1 MTAFGG
7 HFCFNSYIFM
17 IKYKKVM
24 LMQSIYN
31 LSLSDLRQYF
41 IDKGEKP
48 YRAIQIFEWLY
59 RFQIRSFSEMTNQ
72 KKSIIELLDK
82 EFSLDL
88 LELKERQ
95 ISSDKTEKFLFELK
109 DGSLIETVLMN
120 HVYGNSLCVTTQVGC
135 NMNCAFCASGMHKK
149 MRNLTTAE
157 IVLQVMSV
165 SNIIGKRI
173 SHIVIMGIGEPFD
186 NYENVTRF
194 MRIANEPKGLEI
206 GARHI
211 SVSTCGLVPKIY
223 EFANEEMQSNLAIS
237 LHAPTDE
244 IRNQIMPINKAYPL
258 DILMKAIKD
267 YIDKTNRRV
276 TLEYILLRDLN
287 DSKDCANKLASLI
300 FGMNVY
306 VNLIPYNEVREK
318 PFKRSLP
325 NVMRDFYDTLKKRGI
340 NVTLRQEQG
349 HDIDAACGQLR
360 SKKMN
365 NNTN

>member
-1 MTAFGG
+1 
-7 HFCFNSYIFM
+7 
-17 IKYKKVM
+17 
-24 LMQSIYN
+24 MQSIYN
-31 LSLSDLRQYF
+31 LSLADLKEYF
-41 IDKGEKP
+41 INKGEKP
-48 YRAIQIFEWLY
+48 YRSIQIFEWLY
-59 RFQIRSFSEMTNQ
+59 RFKVRSFDEMTNQ
-72 KKSIIELLDK
+72 KKSIIELLKLD
-82 EFSLDL
+82 FNLDL
-88 LELKERQ
+88 LELVERQ
-95 ISSDKTEKFLFELK
+95 ISSDKTEKFLFRLE
-109 DGSLIETVLMN
+109 DGSLIETVLMD

-149 MRNLTTAE
+149 QRNLSTAE
-157 IVLQVMSV
+157 IILQVMSV
-165 SNIIGKRI
+165 SEIIGKRI

-186 NYENVTRF
+186 NYDNVIKF
-194 MRIANEPKGLEI
+194 MKIANEPKGLEI

-223 EFANEEMQSNLAIS
+223 DFAKEEMQSNLAIS
-237 LHAPTDE
+237 LHAPTNE
-244 IRNQIMPINKAYPL
+244 VRNQIMPINKAYPL
-258 DILMKAIKD
+258 EVLIPAIKD
-267 YIDKTNRRV
+267 YINATNRRV

-287 DSKDCANKLASLI
+287 DTKECANKLADLI

-325 NVMRDFYDTLKKRGI
+325 NAMKEFFDTLKKRGI

-365 NNTN
+365 KDT

>member
-1 MTAFGG
+1 
-7 HFCFNSYIFM
+7 
-17 IKYKKVM
+17 
-24 LMQSIYN
+24 MQSIYN
-31 LSLSDLRQYF
+31 LSLSDLQQYF
-41 IDKGEKP
+41 LDMGEKP
-48 YRAIQIFEWLY
+48 YRATQIFEWLY
-59 RFQIRSFSEMTNQ
+59 RFGIRSFSEMTNQ
-72 KKSIIELLDK
+72 KKSIIA
-82 EFSLDL
+82 L
-88 LELKERQ
+88 LENDFNLNLLTLKERQ
-95 ISSDKTEKFLFELK
+95 ISSDKTEKFLFELE

-186 NYENVTRF
+186 NYDNVIKF
-194 MRIANEPKGLEI
+194 MKIANEPKGLEI

-223 EFANEEMQSNLAIS
+223 DFQNEVMQSNLAIS
-237 LHAPTDE
+237 LHAPTNE

-258 DILMKAIKD
+258 EVLIPAIKE
-267 YIDKTNRRV
+267 YIKATNRRV
-276 TLEYILLRDLN
+276 TLEYILLRDIN
-287 DSKDCANKLASLI
+287 DTKECAHKLADLI

-318 PFKRSLP
+318 PYKRSLP
-325 NVMRDFYDTLKKRGI
+325 NTMREFYDALKKRGI

-360 SKKMN
+360 SKKLN
-365 NNTN
+365 NN

>member
-1 MTAFGG
+1 
-7 HFCFNSYIFM
+7 
-17 IKYKKVM
+17 
-24 LMQSIYN
+24 MQSIYN
-31 LSLSDLRQYF
+31 LSLADLKEYF
-41 IDKGEKP
+41 INKGEKP
-48 YRAIQIFEWLY
+48 YRSIQIFEWLY
-59 RFQIRSFSEMTNQ
+59 RFKVRSFDEMTNQ
-72 KKSIIELLDK
+72 KKSIIELLKLD
-82 EFSLDL
+82 FNLDL
-88 LELKERQ
+88 LELVERQ
-95 ISSDKTEKFLFELK
+95 ISSDKTEKFLFRLE

-149 MRNLTTAE
+149 QRNLTTAE
-157 IVLQVMSV
+157 IILQVMSV
-165 SNIIGKRI
+165 SEIIGKRI

-186 NYENVTRF
+186 NYDNVIKF
-194 MRIANEPKGLEI
+194 MKIANEPKGLEI

-223 EFANEEMQSNLAIS
+223 DFAKEEMQSNLAIS
-237 LHAPTDE
+237 LHAPTNE
-244 IRNQIMPINKAYPL
+244 VRNQIMPINKAYPL
-258 DILMKAIKD
+258 EVLIPAIKD
-267 YIDKTNRRV
+267 YINATNRRV

-287 DSKDCANKLASLI
+287 DTKECANKLADLI

-325 NVMRDFYDTLKKRGI
+325 NAMKEFFDTLKKRGI

-365 NNTN
+365 KDT

>member
-1 MTAFGG
+1 
-7 HFCFNSYIFM
+7 
-17 IKYKKVM
+17 
-24 LMQSIYN
+24 MQSIYN
-31 LSLSDLRQYF
+31 LSLADLKEYF
-41 IDKGEKP
+41 INKGEKP
-48 YRAIQIFEWLY
+48 YRSIQIFEWLY
-59 RFQIRSFSEMTNQ
+59 RFKVRSFDEMTNQ
-72 KKSIIELLDK
+72 KKSIIELLKLD
-82 EFSLDL
+82 FNLDL
-88 LELKERQ
+88 LELVERQ
-95 ISSDKTEKFLFELK
+95 ISSDKTEKFLFRLE

-149 MRNLTTAE
+149 QRNLTTAE
-157 IVLQVMSV
+157 IILQVMSV
-165 SNIIGKRI
+165 SEIIGKRI

-186 NYENVTRF
+186 NYDNVIKF
-194 MRIANEPKGLEI
+194 MKIANEPKGLEI

-223 EFANEEMQSNLAIS
+223 DFAKEEMQSNLAIS
-237 LHAPTDE
+237 LHAPTNE
-244 IRNQIMPINKAYPL
+244 VRNQIMPINKAYPL
-258 DILMKAIKD
+258 EVLIPAIKD
-267 YIDKTNRRV
+267 YINATNRRV

-287 DSKDCANKLASLI
+287 DTKECANKLADLI

-306 VNLIPYNEVREK
+306 VNLIPYNEVKEK

-325 NVMRDFYDTLKKRGI
+325 NAMKEFFDTLKKRGI

-365 NNTN
+365 KDT

>member
-1 MTAFGG
+1 
-7 HFCFNSYIFM
+7 
-17 IKYKKVM
+17 
-24 LMQSIYN
+24 MQSIYN
-31 LSLSDLRQYF
+31 LSLADLKEYF
-41 IDKGEKP
+41 INKGEKP
-48 YRAIQIFEWLY
+48 YRSVQIFEWLY
-59 RFQIRSFSEMTNQ
+59 RFKVRSFDEMTNQ
-72 KKSIIELLDK
+72 KKSIIELLKLD
-82 EFSLDL
+82 FNLDL
-88 LELKERQ
+88 LELVERQ
-95 ISSDKTEKFLFELK
+95 ISSDKTEKFLFRLE

-149 MRNLTTAE
+149 QRNLSTAE
-157 IVLQVMSV
+157 IILQVMSV
-165 SNIIGKRI
+165 SEIIGKRI

-186 NYENVTRF
+186 NYDNVIKF
-194 MRIANEPKGLEI
+194 MKIANEPKGLEI

-223 EFANEEMQSNLAIS
+223 DFAKEEMQSNLAIS
-237 LHAPTDE
+237 LHAPTNE
-244 IRNQIMPINKAYPL
+244 VRNQIMPINKAYPL
-258 DILMKAIKD
+258 EVLIPAIKD
-267 YIDKTNRRV
+267 YINATNRRV

-287 DSKDCANKLASLI
+287 DTKECANKLADLI

-325 NVMRDFYDTLKKRGI
+325 NAMKEFFDTLKKRGI

-365 NNTN
+365 KDA

>member
-1 MTAFGG
+1 MR
-7 HFCFNSYIFM
+7 
-17 IKYKKVM
+17 
-24 LMQSIYN
+24 SIYD
-31 LSLSDLRQYF
+31 LSLNDLREYF
-41 IDKGEKP
+41 INKGEKP
-48 YRAIQIFEWLY
+48 YRSIQIFEWLY
-59 RFQIRSFSEMTNQ
+59 RFEIRSFDQMTNQ
-72 KKSIIELLDK
+72 KKSIIEMMKND
-82 EFSLDL
+82 FDLDL

-120 HVYGNSLCVTTQVGC
+120 HVYGNSLCVTSQVGC

-149 MRNLTTAE
+149 LRNLTTAE

-165 SNIIGKRI
+165 SKIIGKRI

-186 NYENVTRF
+186 NYENVIKF
-194 MRIANEPKGLEI
+194 MKIANEPKGLEI

-223 EFANEEMQSNLAIS
+223 DFAKEEMQSNLAIS
-237 LHAPTDE
+237 LHAPTNE
-244 IRNQIMPINKAYPL
+244 IRDQIMPVNKAYPL
-258 DILMKAIKD
+258 EVLVPAIKD
-267 YIDKTNRRV
+267 YIKETNRRV

-287 DSKDCANKLASLI
+287 DTKACANKLADLI

-306 VNLIPYNEVREK
+306 VNLIPYNEVKEK
-318 PFKRSLP
+318 PFKRSTP
-325 NVMRDFYDTLKKRGI
+325 EAMKVFFDTLKKRGI

-365 NNTN
+365 NNTK

>member
-1 MTAFGG
+1 
-7 HFCFNSYIFM
+7 
-17 IKYKKVM
+17 
-24 LMQSIYN
+24 MQSIYN
-31 LSLSDLRQYF
+31 LSLADLKEYF
-41 IDKGEKP
+41 INKGEKP
-48 YRAIQIFEWLY
+48 YRSIQIFEWLY
-59 RFQIRSFSEMTNQ
+59 RFKVRSFDEMTNQ
-72 KKSIIELLDK
+72 KKSIIELLKLD
-82 EFSLDL
+82 FNLDL
-88 LELKERQ
+88 LELVERQ
-95 ISSDKTEKFLFELK
+95 ISSDKTEKFLFRLE

-149 MRNLTTAE
+149 QRNLSTAE
-157 IVLQVMSV
+157 IILQVMSV
-165 SNIIGKRI
+165 SEIIGKRI

-186 NYENVTRF
+186 NYDNVIKF
-194 MRIANEPKGLEI
+194 MKIANEPKGLEI

-223 EFANEEMQSNLAIS
+223 DFAKEEMQSNLAIS
-237 LHAPTDE
+237 LHAPTNE
-244 IRNQIMPINKAYPL
+244 VRNQIMPINKAYPL
-258 DILMKAIKD
+258 EVLIPAIKD
-267 YIDKTNRRV
+267 YINATNRRV

-287 DSKDCANKLASLI
+287 DTKECANKLADLI

-306 VNLIPYNEVREK
+306 VNLIPYNEVKEK

-325 NVMRDFYDTLKKRGI
+325 NAMKEFFDTLKKRGI

-365 NNTN
+365 KDT